1 MKKSRKREKILL
13 IIIFMLTGMLARI
26 WQFGSVPGGG
36 INQDEAF
43 AAYEAYSLFHY
54 GMDSH
59 GYHFPVYLVAWGSGM
74 NALNSY
80 LMIPFI
86 AIFGLKTWVIRLP
99 QLICSSLTLYVVFL
113 LIRKICNEKT
123 AYCALFL
130 LAVSPWHIFLS
141 RWGLES
147 NLAPSFL
154 IFGLYFFVKGLEH
167 SKFFLLSALMYGLSL
182 YCYATIWSVVPIIL
196 LLQFLYCLWH
206 KKMSFSRNVIL
217 ALIVLALLA
226 LPLLL
231 FLLVNFGMIDE
242 ITLPF
247 ISIPQMLHM
256 RSNEV
261 SFQHIGSNYV
271 NLRNIIL
278 RQSDGLIWNAT
289 EKYGLFY
296 YCTLPFVFWGG
307 TAILS
312 RTAGAFKHK
321 EYHAEVFI
329 LIQFLAGLLL
339 GLLIHVNI
347 NRVNIIWIP
356 LIIFAAVGIC
366 EVCERIDKRLFVF
379 FFCIYTVLFVRFEK
393 YYFTDYAKE
402 IAPVFSDGLE
412 SAMQEAVSY
421 ENDICVDGASW
432 IKVLYYSKMPV
443 EDYIASVQFKNYP
456 SAFLQASAFGR
467 FTFGYDNS
475 EIDMNTIY
483 IVKSENDFSAFEA
496 AGFTLHTHAYFVVA
510 LPPGTQ

>member
-1 MKKSRKREKILL
+1 MA
-13 IIIFMLTGMLARI
+13 AR
-26 WQFGSVPGGG
+26 PCTRGG

-43 AAYEAYSLFHY
+43 AAYEAYSLLNY
-54 GMDSH
+54 GIDSH

-80 LMIPFI
+80 LMMPFI
-86 AIFGLKTWVIRLP
+86 FIFGLQTWVIRLP
-99 QLICSSLTLYVVFL
+99 QFICSCLTLYAVFL
-113 LIRKICNEKT
+113 LIKTLCNEQT
-123 AYCALFL
+123 AYCTLFL
-130 LAVSPWHIFLS
+130 LAISPWHIFLS

-154 IFGLYFFVKGLEH
+154 IFGLFFFVKGLEH

-196 LLQFLYCLWH
+196 LLQFLYCIWH
-206 KKMSFSRNVIL
+206 KKISFSKNIFLAVI
-217 ALIVLALLA
+217 ILALLA

-231 FLLVNFGMIDE
+231 FVMVNFGIIEE
-242 ITLPF
+242 IALPF
-247 ISIPQMLHM
+247 ISIPKMLHM

-261 SFQHIGSNYV
+261 SFQHIEDNYV

-296 YCTLPFVFWGG
+296 YCTLPFVFFGG
-307 TAILS
+307 TAILL
-312 RTAGAFKHK
+312 RTANAFKRK
-321 EYHAEVFI
+321 TYNGEVFI
-329 LIQFLAGLLL
+329 LIQFFAGLLL

-366 EVCERIDKRLFVF
+366 EFCERIDKRLFVI
-379 FFCIYTVLFVRFEK
+379 FFCIYAVLFIRFEK

-412 SAMQEAVSY
+412 SAIQEATSY
-421 ENDICVDGASW
+421 ENDICVDGANW
-432 IKVLYYSKMPV
+432 VKILYYSKMPV

-456 SAFLQASAFGR
+456 SAFLQASSFGR
-467 FTFGYDNS
+467 FTFGYDS
-475 EIDMNTIY
+475 SDIDSNKIY
-483 IVKSENDFSAFEA
+483 IAKKENDFSAFEA
-496 AGFTLHTHAYFVVA
+496 TGFTLHTHEYFVVA
-510 LPPGTQ
+510 LPPETN